1 MCSPNYRLC
10 IMDFK
15 TLTFISLII
24 LFLSCNDTSQNQSAD
39 LILTNGNIITLND
52 EIPKAEAIT
61 INNGRVQYIGTN
73 AEAEKFAGDDT
84 KKIDLKGSTAV
95 PGLIEG
101 HGHFSGLGYSLIR
114 LNLMK
119 TKNWEEIVA
128 AVAEKVK
135 DAQPGEWIDG
145 RGWHQEKWNKALNRN
160 VEGYPYHDDLSA
172 ISPDN
177 PVLLRH
183 ASGHSAFANAKAM
196 ELAGINVETPAPAG
210 GHIVRDASGEAIGVF
225 EERAMD
231 ALYAAY
237 NEYRSTLSEEEK
249 LAEWYEAVD
258 LAQKECLAKGI
269 TSFQD
274 AGSSYEEIERYT
286 QLAKDG
292 KLDLRL
298 WAMLRH
304 PYDMMKDNMKGFPI
318 LDAGNG
324 FFTSRAIKSQVDGA
338 LGARGAWLLEPYH
351 DKPGFFGQ
359 NTTTIEEVTNVADL
373 AIQHGMQ
380 LCVHAIG
387 DRANREVLDIFGN
400 AFEKNSDKK
409 DLRWRIEHAQH
420 VDIEDIP
427 RFKEL
432 GVIASMQ
439 GIHCTS
445 DAPFVEKRLGEDRA
459 KHEAYPWRSF
469 IDAGAL
475 VTNGTDAP
483 VEDVDPIESYYASV
497 TRKRV
502 DNGMEFFPE
511 QSMTRVEALY
521 SYTLNCAFAA
531 FEEDDKGS
539 LKVGKMG
546 DLTVLSKD
554 ILTVPDEEIMDTKIL
569 YTIVNGE
576 VKYQP

>member
-1 MCSPNYRLC
+1 MQN
-10 IMDFK
+10 
-15 TLTFISLII
+15 TI
-24 LFLSCNDTSQNQSAD
+24 LFALAIALIFLFACNDASQNTAATAD
-39 LILTNGNIITLND
+39 LILLNGNIITLN
-52 EIPKAEAIT
+52 EKQPKAEAIA
-61 INNGRVQYIGTN
+61 IGNGRIQYIGTA
-73 AEAEKFAGDDT
+73 AEAEKFAGGDT
-84 KKIDLKGSTAV
+84 KKIDLKGSTAI
-95 PGLIEG
+95 PGFIEG

-119 TKNWEEIVA
+119 TKNWDEIVA
-128 AVAEKVK
+128 MVAEKVK

-145 RGWHQEKWNKALNRN
+145 RGWHQEKWDKPLKRD
-160 VEGYPYHDDLSA
+160 VEGYPFHDDLSA

-183 ASGHSAFANAKAM
+183 ASGHSAYANAKAM
-196 ELAGINVETPAPAG
+196 ELAGITTETPAPTG
-210 GHIVRDASGEAIGVF
+210 GHIVRDASGAAIGAF

-237 NEYRSTLSEEEK
+237 EEYRSGLSEEEK
-249 LAEWYEAVD
+249 LAEWYEAVEV
-258 LAQKECLAKGI
+258 AQRECLAKGI

-274 AGSSYEEIERYT
+274 AGASFEEIERYT

-292 KLDLRL
+292 KFDLRL
-298 WAMLRH
+298 WAMLRL
-304 PYDMMKDNMKGFPI
+304 PYEEMKGNLSGFPI
-318 LDAGNG
+318 LDAGDG
-324 FFTSRAIKSQVDGA
+324 FFTCRAIKSQVDGA

-351 DKPGFFGQ
+351 DKPGFLGQ
-359 NTTTIEEVTNVADL
+359 NTTTIKEVTNVADL
-373 AIQHGMQ
+373 AIQHNMQ

-387 DRANREVLDIFGN
+387 DRANREVLDIFRQ
-400 AFEKNSDKK
+400 AFEKNPTKK

-420 VDIEDIP
+420 VDVEDIP

-445 DAPFVEKRLGEDRA
+445 DAPFVEKRLGEHRA

-497 TRKRV
+497 TRKRA
-502 DNGMEFFPE
+502 DTGMEFFPE
-511 QSMTRVEALY
+511 QSMTRLEALY

-531 FEEDDKGS
+531 FQERDKGS
-539 LKVGKMG
+539 LEVGKMG
-546 DLTVLSKD
+546 DVTVLSKD
-554 ILTVPDEEIMDTKIL
+554 ILTVPDGEIMDMEIL

-576 VKYQP
+576 VKYLGI